1 MNKKLI
7 WISGVV
13 IIVVGL
19 FSMTM
24 KDKGISVQTIKVTKN
39 NISDYISEDAKTI
52 LEKEHTIFTTID
64 GIVIP
69 NDFKEGDIIKKGQII
84 AKFDNYNRNEKL
96 SSLNS
101 KLLELNSMIEGV
113 KVVRT
118 KQEEIDTAKLR
129 IKQSQTNL
137 EEIAKQKKLVE
148 LDFNQA
154 KIDYLRSKKLFQ
166 QQAINKSDFEKIEK
180 IYNSLEINLENVRN
194 QESLAFDNLK
204 ITELA
209 LNKLLKG
216 FNDNDYQR
224 KVYIEQI
231 SQIKNEINILDKE
244 LSKTSIRSD
253 FSGPVLELY
262 VKDKTVL
269 PSGSKI
275 LKIGDVNTI
284 VIESDVLSEEIPQ
297 IKVGMSVEI
306 SGKALDNKIVFGK
319 VSRIYPIG
327 FTKISALGVE
337 QQRIKVIIS
346 FDNKKFNLRPETS
359 LDVKII
365 TQEHKKVLTIPER
378 SIFKDKDKWFVFVL
392 NTENKLELKE
402 VKIGLKNEDNVE
414 IVKGLEENQ
423 SIVLEPDNTL
433 KEGQKVKI

>member
-1 MNKKLI
+1 MN
-7 WISGVV
+7 
-13 IIVVGL
+13 
-19 FSMTM
+19 
-24 KDKGISVQTIKVTKN
+24 
-39 NISDYISEDAKTI
+39 
-52 LEKEHTIFTTID
+52 
-64 GIVIP
+64 
-69 NDFKEGDIIKKGQII
+69 
-84 AKFDNYNRNEKL
+84 
-96 SSLNS
+96 
-101 KLLELNSMIEGV
+101 
-113 KVVRT
+113 
-118 KQEEIDTAKLR
+118 
-129 IKQSQTNL
+129 
-137 EEIAKQKKLVE
+137 
-148 LDFNQA
+148 
-154 KIDYLRSKKLFQ
+154 
-166 QQAINKSDFEKIEK
+166 
-180 IYNSLEINLENVRN
+180 
-194 QESLAFDNLK
+194 
-204 ITELA
+204 
-209 LNKLLKG
+209 
-216 FNDNDYQR
+216 YQR

-253 FSGPVLELY
+253 FSGPVLEVY

-297 IKVGMSVEI
+297 INVGMPVEI
-306 SGKALDNKIVFGK
+306 SGKALDNKKVFGK

-337 QQRIKVIIS
+337 QQRVKVIIS

-378 SIFKDKDKWFVFVL
+378 SIFKDKDKWFVFIL
-392 NTENKLELKE
+392 NSESKLELKE
-402 VKIGLKNEDNVE
+402 VKIGLKNEDNAE

-423 SIVLEPDNTL
+423 IIVLEPDNQL

>member
-1 MNKKLI
+1 
-7 WISGVV
+7 
-13 IIVVGL
+13 
-19 FSMTM
+19 
-24 KDKGISVQTIKVTKN
+24 
-39 NISDYISEDAKTI
+39 
-52 LEKEHTIFTTID
+52 
-64 GIVIP
+64 
-69 NDFKEGDIIKKGQII
+69 
-84 AKFDNYNRNEKL
+84 
-96 SSLNS
+96 
-101 KLLELNSMIEGV
+101 
-113 KVVRT
+113 
-118 KQEEIDTAKLR
+118 
-129 IKQSQTNL
+129 
-137 EEIAKQKKLVE
+137 
-148 LDFNQA
+148 
-154 KIDYLRSKKLFQ
+154 
-166 QQAINKSDFEKIEK
+166 
-180 IYNSLEINLENVRN
+180 
-194 QESLAFDNLK
+194 
-204 ITELA
+204 
-209 LNKLLKG
+209 KG

-253 FSGPVLELY
+253 FSGPVLEVY

-297 IKVGMSVEI
+297 INVGMSVEV

-337 QQRIKVIIS
+337 QQRVKVIIS

-365 TQEHKKVLTIPER
+365 TKEHKKVLTIPER

-392 NTENKLELKE
+392 NSESKLELKE

-423 SIVLEPDNTL
+423 SIVLEPDNQL